1 MATAS
6 ERISPTAYAT
16 GYFWYRQGLSHP
28 ALATRQGRRI
38 DRIVRPLLLGT
49 RLLGGVSM
57 TALMMARHRGIDHVL
72 AEAIEDGRIGQVIEI
87 AAGLS
92 PRGWDMKRRFGDKL
106 TYVETDLPHMVA
118 LKRRLLGD
126 GGLLGPGHRVVELD
140 ALAESGPG
148 SLAAL
153 AAELDPKVGTA
164 IVTEGLMN
172 YLDEATARGVWRR
185 IAATLARFPQGIYL
199 NDLYLWPKRTD
210 PASIAFGLLLSAF
223 VRGRMHVHFRSEDE
237 AIEGMKECGFR
248 DVTLHRPAAIEATR
262 QYAAIRGGDGVLILD
277 ARTGARAARA
287 PSTRGKTK
295 KRT

>member
-1 MATAS
+1 MSGS

-72 AEAIEDGRIGQVIEI
+72 GEAIEDGRVGQVIEI

-92 PRGWDMKRRFGDKL
+92 PRGWDLKRRFGNKL

-118 LKRRLLGD
+118 LKRRLLAD
-126 GGLLGPGHRVVELD
+126 GGLLSPGHRVVELD
-140 ALAESGPG
+140 ALAESGPQ

-153 AAELDPKVGTA
+153 AAELDPNIGTA

-172 YLDEATARGVWRR
+172 YLDAAAARGVWRR
-185 IAATLARFPQGIYL
+185 IAATLALFPQGIYL
-199 NDLYLWPKRTD
+199 NDLYLWPRRTD
-210 PASIAFGLLLSAF
+210 PASVAFGMLLSAF
-223 VRGRMHVHFRSEDE
+223 VRGRMHVHFRNEED
-237 AIEGMKECGFR
+237 AIEGMKDCGF
-248 DVTLHRPAAIEATR
+248 DDAVLHHPATIEDTR
-262 QYAAIRGGDGVLILD
+262 RYAAIRGGDSVLILD
-277 ARTGARAARA
+277 ARTTGKATRAGKAR
-287 PSTRGKTK
+287 
-295 KRT
+295 KRTPRSR